1 MQSVK
6 SKKNKKG
13 IVSIVGAGP
22 GDPGLL
28 TLRGAALLAQSDV
41 VIYDG
46 LVNPEL
52 LDLAPKAEKIY
63 AGKIKELPRH
73 IWSES
78 LPKSRKLDKQSCVHL
93 KNRIGMEEIN
103 NLMVQHASAGKRV
116 VRLKGGDPFIFGRG
130 GEEVS
135 HLKKHGI
142 DYEIVSGVSAGYS
155 APAYAGIP
163 VTDRRLS
170 SHVTFVTAHE
180 DPKKRQSSIDWK
192 KLAKLDGTLV
202 SFMGVQSLP
211 AMIQGL
217 IAGGKSSETLVSMI
231 QWGTLRRQQVIE
243 GTLRNIVQNVQE
255 EKMGSPAVAVIGE
268 VNRFRKEFAWFEKT
282 SAKRNLSELLSEL
295 KLSFSAKS
303 ASRQSKM
310 KKRLPMV
317 AAKKVLV

>member
-1 MQSVK
+1 MPNGRSK
-6 SKKNKKG
+6 NSKKG
-13 IVSIVGAGP
+13 LVYIVGAGP

-28 TLRGAALLAQSDV
+28 TLRGAVLLTRSDV

-78 LPKSRKLDKQSCVHL
+78 LPKSKKLNKQSCVHL

-116 VRLKGGDPFIFGRG
+116 VRLKGGDPFVFGRG

-135 HLKKHGI
+135 YLKKHGI

-170 SHVTFVTAHE
+170 SLVTFVTAHE
-180 DPKKRQSSIDWK
+180 DPEKRQSSVDWK
-192 KLAKLDGTLV
+192 KLAKLDGTFV

-217 IAGGKSSETLVSMI
+217 LEGGKSADTPISII
-231 QWGTLRRQQVIE
+231 QWGTIRCQQVVE
-243 GTLRNIVQNVQE
+243 GTLHDIVQKVQE
-255 EKMGSPAVAVIGE
+255 EKIGSPAVAVIGE

-282 SAKRNLSELLSEL
+282 PSKRTLSELLSEL

-303 ASRQSKM
+303 GPRQNKFRN
-310 KKRLPMV
+310 RLSVV